1 MCTGKSAF
9 AAQKNQYYRDVKQ
22 RRVDWDSQENIW
34 SMKNDQ
40 YKINV
45 AENVL
50 GYTRA
55 VGATQRNFGNE
66 ISNFLESNKML
77 FSQAL
82 AKAPV
87 NEGDRSRTYGR
98 SHRLQELY
106 GKGILEGNLRRADIK
121 QTEDLRTLNRQ
132 LLSRQNQEIGRRGF
146 APIPSVAPAKPVG
159 PSMLEQG
166 IAIASTAASFISPVQ
181 SIGGALGIGAQG
193 SGFLNKFF
201 QGGSNVAK
209 ATTTTPA
216 SFMTGQSN
224 WYT

>member
-9 AAQKNQYYRDVKQ
+9 AAQKNQYYRDLKQ
-22 RRVDWDSQENIW
+22 RRVDWDSQGNVW

-77 FSQAL
+77 FSEAL

-132 LLSRQNQEIGRRGF
+132 LLSKQNQEIGKRGF
-146 APIPSVAPAKPVG
+146 APIPSVSPAKPVG
-159 PSMLEQG
+159 PGMLEQG
-166 IAIASTAASFISPVQ
+166 ISMAMTAASFIAPIQ
-181 SIGGALGIGAQG
+181 SIGGAMGIGAQG

-201 QGGSNVAK
+201 QGGSNVPK
-209 ATTTTPA
+209 TPTQVPT
-216 SFMTGQSN
+216 SYMSGT
-224 WYT
+224 YV

>member
-9 AAQKNQYYRDVKQ
+9 EAQKNQYYRDVKQ
-22 RRVDWDSQENIW
+22 RRVDWDSQGNIW

-50 GYTRA
+50 GYSRA

-82 AKAPV
+82 SKAPV
-87 NEGDRSRTYGR
+87 NEGDRSTTFGR

-106 GKGILEGNLRRADIK
+106 SESILAGNLRRADIK

-132 LLSRQNQEIGRRGF
+132 LLSRQNQALGQRGF
-146 APIPSVAPAKPVG
+146 APIPTVAPAKPIG

-166 IAIASTAASFISPVQ
+166 IGIASTAASFIFPIQ
-181 SIGGALGIGAQG
+181 SLGGAMGIGEQG

-201 QGGSNVAK
+201 QG
-209 ATTTTPA
+209 
-216 SFMTGQSN
+216 
-224 WYT
+224 